1 MDMLTEANIITLEGD
16 ALQRFT
22 LARRDGTLNLT
33 PEMQSMLDS
42 VGVWWDEIEQEYF
55 SMNQV
60 YTDSVAD
67 LIEQNLP
74 YAN

>member
-1 MDMLTEANIITLEGD
+1 MITQTNILSLEGE

-22 LARRDGTLNLT
+22 LARREGTLNLT

-55 SMNQV
+55 SMSQV
-60 YTDSVAD
+60 FSDSVAD

-74 YAN
+74 PAN

>member
-1 MDMLTEANIITLEGD
+1 MITQTNILSLEGE

-22 LARRDGTLNLT
+22 LARREGTLDLT

-55 SMNQV
+55 SMSQV
-60 YTDSVAD
+60 FSDSVAD

-74 YAN
+74 PAN

>member
-1 MDMLTEANIITLEGD
+1 MMTHPNILSLEGE

-22 LARRDGTLNLT
+22 MARREGTLDLT

-55 SMNQV
+55 SMSQV
-60 YTDSVAD
+60 YSDSVAA

-74 YAN
+74 PAN

>member
-1 MDMLTEANIITLEGD
+1 MITQTNILSLEGE

-22 LARRDGTLNLT
+22 LARREGTLNLT

-55 SMNQV
+55 SMSQV
-60 YTDSVAD
+60 FSDSVAD
-67 LIEQNLP
+67 LIEQNL
-74 YAN
+74 AASN